1 MARFVLFY
9 IDPFLFRRASYRM
22 TRTSPLSLWDRHL
35 FQEKIGNSF
44 LLSKFFVFLQR
55 EERLVMDKTI
65 IENIKK
71 TLDASL
77 PKQAMALLYGSQ
89 ARGDARKESD
99 WDILIVLDK
108 DKLTPEDYDTITY
121 PLTKLGWDLG
131 AEINPIMYT
140 KKEWEASRITP
151 FYHNVT
157 EDAIAL

>member
-1 MARFVLFY
+1 MPYLITEKKRCLLSKNQRPVTMIFFRF
-9 IDPFLFRRASYRM
+9 M
-22 TRTSPLSLWDRHL
+22 QL
-35 FQEKIGNSF
+35 FQEKTGKSF
-44 LLSKFFVFLQR
+44 SLSKSF
-55 EERLVMDKTI
+55 
-65 IENIKK
+65 
-71 TLDASL
+71 
-77 PKQAMALLYGSQ
+77 
-89 ARGDARKESD
+89 

-157 EDAIAL
+157 EDAIALWV

>member
-1 MARFVLFY
+1 MPYLITEKKRCLLSKNQRPVTMIFFRFMHF
-9 IDPFLFRRASYRM
+9 
-22 TRTSPLSLWDRHL
+22 
-35 FQEKIGNSF
+35 FQEKTGNSF

-55 EERLVMDKTI
+55 EERLVMDKKI

-77 PKQAMALLYGSQ
+77 PKQATALLYGSQ

>member
-1 MARFVLFY
+1 MIFFRF
-9 IDPFLFRRASYRM
+9 M
-22 TRTSPLSLWDRHL
+22 QL
-35 FQEKIGNSF
+35 FQEKTGNSCS
-44 LLSKFFVFLQR
+44 LSKFFVFLQR

-77 PKQAMALLYGSQ
+77 PKQATALLYGSQ

-151 FYHNVT
+151 FYHNVL

>member
-1 MARFVLFY
+1 MPYLITEKKRCLLSKNQRPVTMIFFRF
-9 IDPFLFRRASYRM
+9 M
-22 TRTSPLSLWDRHL
+22 QL
-35 FQEKIGNSF
+35 FQEKTGNSF
-44 LLSKFFVFLQR
+44 SLSK
-55 EERLVMDKTI
+55 
-65 IENIKK
+65 
-71 TLDASL
+71 
-77 PKQAMALLYGSQ
+77 
-89 ARGDARKESD
+89 SD

>member
-1 MARFVLFY
+1 MIFFRF
-9 IDPFLFRRASYRM
+9 M
-22 TRTSPLSLWDRHL
+22 QL
-35 FQEKIGNSF
+35 FQEKTGNSF
-44 LLSKFFVFLQR
+44 SLSKSF
-55 EERLVMDKTI
+55 
-65 IENIKK
+65 
-71 TLDASL
+71 
-77 PKQAMALLYGSQ
+77 
-89 ARGDARKESD
+89 

-108 DKLTPEDYDTITY
+108 DKLTLEDYDTITY

>member
-1 MARFVLFY
+1 MPYLITEKKRCLLSKNQRPVTMIFFRF
-9 IDPFLFRRASYRM
+9 M
-22 TRTSPLSLWDRHL
+22 QL
-35 FQEKIGNSF
+35 FQEKTGNSF

-77 PKQAMALLYGSQ
+77 PKQATALLYGSQ

>member
-1 MARFVLFY
+1 MIFFRFMQLFKKKQV
-9 IDPFLFRRASYRM
+9 IPFRYRN
-22 TRTSPLSLWDRHL
+22 L
-35 FQEKIGNSF
+35 
-44 LLSKFFVFLQR
+44 FVFLQR
-55 EERLVMDKTI
+55 EERLVMDKKI

-151 FYHNVT
+151 FYRNVT